1 MSPLFLYPMDRPPI
15 SAVIPTWNGLRYL
28 PACLSALQA
37 QLSPRDEIV
46 LVDNASRDQAGAW
59 ARRYAPTVRILSL
72 EQNLGFAGGTAAGLA
87 VAHGELLLLIN
98 DDAMAEPGCV
108 SALWAALRDHP
119 AAGMAAG
126 VLTFSRRPELIAS
139 AGIRFQGDGVAIDH
153 QLGAHLNTLPQH
165 PVPLFG
171 ASGGLALLRREL
183 LTDVGSF
190 EPSFFNYLEDA
201 DLAWRAQ
208 LRGWGCVLAPTA
220 RARHVYSATSGQG
233 SPFKQRLL
241 ARNRLRVIVRC
252 IPGPILAECLP
263 HVLVYDL
270 LAILYGLVRRQPA
283 IARGR
288 FDVLRELPLL
298 RRQRQTIQ
306 ARRTASLDSLRLW
319 IDPAPPPWV
328 ALRRARQL
336 ATLTAT

>member
-1 MSPLFLYPMDRPPI
+1 MDRPPI

-37 QLSPRDEIV
+37 QLSPRDEII
-46 LVDNASRDQAGAW
+46 LVDNASRDQAGVW

-72 EQNLGFAGGTAAGLA
+72 ERNLGFAGGTAAGLA

-108 SALWAALRDHP
+108 AALWAALRDHP

-153 QLGAHLNTLPQH
+153 QLGVHLNTLPQH

-252 IPGPILAECLP
+252 LPGPILAECLP
-263 HVLVYDL
+263 HILAYDL
-270 LAILYGLVRRQPA
+270 LALLYGLVRRQPA

-288 FDVLRELPLL
+288 FEALRELPLL
-298 RRQRQTIQ
+298 RLQRQTIQ